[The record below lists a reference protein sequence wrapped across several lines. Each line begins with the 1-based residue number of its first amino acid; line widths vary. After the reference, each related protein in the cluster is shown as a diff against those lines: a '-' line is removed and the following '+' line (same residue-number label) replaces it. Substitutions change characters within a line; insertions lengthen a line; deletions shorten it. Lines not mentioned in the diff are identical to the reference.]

1 MGKGRLIMDEE
12 SVNTYLVGDNHF
24 LSPKI
29 QESERLIMQESIESF
44 KPLAFTASVDPAFR

>member
-1 MGKGRLIMDEE
+1 MGKGRNIMDEE